1 MRAVILASVLVPSLE
16 RGGDDV
22 HIDKL
27 LPAFVRVFS
36 EVLIVCHTAA
46 EGTCELVDDDIDHCS
61 VCYFGIGIQS
71 INLIEVVLY
80 RTSQPKLMSL
90 EICPIGAVVV
100 SIA

>member
-22 HIDKL
+22 HRDKL

-61 VCYFGIGIQS
+61 IWHFGVGVQS
-71 INLIEVVLY
+71 IYLIHVIWIKAGLPEFVDFQV
-80 RTSQPKLMSL
+80 
-90 EICPIGAVVV
+90 CPISAVMV
-100 SIA
+100 SIV